1 MDLSEIEH
9 RLLRVIALC
18 ADLVEQSRLDDDRS
32 MTTAGEPGVALEN
45 LCEQLLD
52 QDAVVPVE
60 VFDEIEALGR
70 AMGLNPTTWT
80 RVPRR

>member
-1 MDLSEIEH
+1 
-9 RLLRVIALC
+9 
-18 ADLVEQSRLDDDRS
+18 
-32 MTTAGEPGVALEN
+32 VALEN

-70 AMGLNPTTWT
+70 AMGLNATIWM